1 MESNNRMGEITGN
14 LKKDMKDLLS
24 ESANIVTGF
33 FKRGF
38 CTVRA
43 VADKWRTFA
52 QSVSSAADELMKP
65 AFVQGQ
71 EAPAINFHP
80 AAEPVVTVME
90 SRDRNFPVGRQMPL
104 SKANEYIRQMDTRR
118 HEAQGTPH
126 TVKVKIDYMWGDNCD
141 RYWLPLEIGSG
152 RGGLLEQME
161 QHLTKYRSN
170 PERIMQELDFSKVDG
185 KYRDDFQ
192 ASFLP
197 FIQKSIEDLNS
208 NLLPYFRNHCSITE
222 LKQTAEALIPGMGE
236 SRQEQFKAKL
246 EEQIATLRQRVN
258 CLELKQA
265 PQQVQ
270 IRQEPPKQAARDVS
284 PKSRPSVRVRLEQ
297 IKAGQAAQAGQP
309 NRRRTV
315 PSRPKQK

>member
-33 FKRGF
+33 

-43 VADKWRTFA
+43 VADKWKTFA

-65 AFVQGQ
+65 AFVRGP
-71 EAPAINFHP
+71 EAPAIDFHP

-90 SRDRNFPVGRQMPL
+90 SRDRNFPVGLQMPL
-104 SKANEYIRQMDTRR
+104 SEANEYIRQMDTRR
-118 HEAQGTPH
+118 HEAQGAPH
-126 TVKVKIDYMWGDNCD
+126 TVKVKIDYMRGDNCD
-141 RYWLPLEIGSG
+141 RYWLHLEIGSG
-152 RGGLLEQME
+152 KGGLLEQME
-161 QHLTKYRSN
+161 QRLTYYRAD
-170 PERIMQELDFSKVDG
+170 PERIMRELDFSKVDG
-185 KYRDDFQ
+185 KYREDFQ

-197 FIQKSIEDLNS
+197 FIQQSMEDLNS

-236 SRQEQFKAKL
+236 SRQAQFKAKL
-246 EEQIATLRQRVN
+246 EEQIAALRQRVN

-265 PQQVQ
+265 PQRVQ
-270 IRQEPPKQAARDVS
+270 LIKQEPSRQPPQDAP
-284 PKSRPSVRVRLEQ
+284 PKSRQPVKVRLEQ
-297 IKAGQAAQAGQP
+297 IKAGQGAQAGQH
-309 NRRRTV
+309 NRGRTV